1 MVSSPSSLSPLLACL
16 TLSLFMGDRGE
27 GEKTFA
33 SPSPPLLLVVPAL
46 RLRSPK
52 ASSPPF
58 SFARPPARRG
68 GKVGGG
74 GGGEKERRVWGRG
87 RRRWRSGRPHSAFF
101 FRFHATA
108 ASPPPPFTHLGLRPK
123 GGRDRPFAFGERT
136 DGERESYGEEEGK
149 GAKAVKVSPPPSLQ
163 A

>member
-1 MVSSPSSLSPLLACL
+1 
-16 TLSLFMGDRGE
+16 MGDRGE

-33 SPSPPLLLVVPAL
+33 SPPPLLLVVPAL

-68 GKVGGG
+68 GKVKGG

-101 FRFHATA
+101 LVFMRRPRL
-108 ASPPPPFTHLGLRPK
+108 PPPPSPHLGLRPK

-136 DGERESYGEEEGK
+136 DGERESYGGRRRGK
-149 GAKAVKVSPPPSLQ
+149 GQRQSKSVPPLAPSIEQRPPPQLLG